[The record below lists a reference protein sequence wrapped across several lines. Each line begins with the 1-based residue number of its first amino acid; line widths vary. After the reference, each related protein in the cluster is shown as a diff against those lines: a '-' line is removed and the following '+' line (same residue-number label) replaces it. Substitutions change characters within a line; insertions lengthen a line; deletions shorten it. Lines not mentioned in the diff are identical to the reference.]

1 MNWPLLRTFV
11 KQELKDRYVGSVLG
25 GLWSFVTPLI
35 QIAMFALIFSKLMG
49 SRLESFGAEFSQHGY
64 AIYLIIGIIA
74 WTSFATTTLRVAS
87 VFREKSGLLGK
98 VHLSLMSLPL
108 YILVSEGVIF
118 FASIGF
124 YIGYLM
130 LIDYPLNGFW
140 FYLPVIYF
148 VQQLLAYSVGY
159 LLGVIGIFVAD
170 VKEFLSV
177 ALQLWFWLTPIVYV
191 VNILESK
198 FQFFFTWNPMTHIIG
213 AFRDIVIS
221 SESPIA
227 LGLLMVLLL
236 GLVILVTG
244 LWLSMKLEKDIRDLL

>member
-1 MNWPLLRTFV
+1 MNWPLLKTFV
-11 KQELKDRYVGSVLG
+11 KQDLKDRYVGSVLG

-74 WTSFATTTLRVAS
+74 WASFATTMLRVAS

-98 VHLSLMSLPL
+98 VHLSLLSLPL

-124 YIGYLM
+124 YMGYLM
-130 LIDYPLNGFW
+130 LIKYPLNEFW
-140 FYLPVIYF
+140 LFLPVIYF
-148 VQQLLAYSVGY
+148 VQQLLAYSIGY
-159 LLGVIGIFVAD
+159 FLGVIGVFVAD
-170 VKEFLSV
+170 VKEFLNV

-191 VNILESK
+191 VSILDAK
-198 FQFFFTWNPMTHIIG
+198 FQALLAWNPMTHIIG
-213 AFRDIVIS
+213 SYRDVVITN
-221 SESPIA
+221 ENPINID
-227 LGLLMVLLL
+227 LLMVLLVSL
-236 GLVILVTG
+236 TILAIG
-244 LWLSMKLEKDIRDLL
+244 LWLSNKLEKDIRDLL